1 MNKVLIYG
9 GSGAVGG
16 ALARKLHEQGYQ
28 LHLAGGNE
36 ESLKALALETNA
48 TYTPGNILEE
58 SFVQKVMSDVGAEL
72 GGLVYAIG
80 TINLKSIRRLTKE
93 DFLQDFSLNA
103 LGAALAVQGAL
114 PALKKGGSGSSVV
127 LISSIAARSG
137 FPMHASISMAK
148 GAVEGLTVALAAE
161 LAPAIRV
168 NAIAPS
174 LLENS
179 KLSASILG
187 NDDSREKMASQ
198 HPLGR
203 LGQPEDIAAMAA
215 FLLSKEAGWISGQI
229 IGVDGG
235 KSNLSR

>member
-1 MNKVLIYG
+1 MKKILIYG

-16 ALARKLHEQGYQ
+16 ALARKLHGHGYQ

-36 ESLKALALETNA
+36 ESLRTLGLATNA
-48 TYTPGNILEE
+48 TYTPGNILEDN
-58 SFVQKVMSDVGAEL
+58 FVQKVMSDVGDEL

-80 TINLKSIRRLTKE
+80 TINLKSIRRLSKE

-103 LGAALAVQGAL
+103 MGAALAIQGAI
-114 PALKKGGSGSSVV
+114 PALKKGGAGSSVV
-127 LISSIAARSG
+127 LISSIAASRG
-137 FPMHASISMAK
+137 FPMHASIALAK

-161 LAPAIRV
+161 LAPIIRV

-187 NDDSREKMASQ
+187 NEDSREKMALQ

-215 FLLSKEAGWISGQI
+215 FLLSKEADWISGQI

-235 KSNLSR
+235 KSTLSR

>member
-9 GSGAVGG
+9 GSGAVGS
-16 ALARKLHEQGYQ
+16 ALARKLKGQGYQ

-36 ESLKALALETNA
+36 DSLKALALETNA

-58 SFVQKVMSDVGAEL
+58 SFVQKVMSEVGDEL

-103 LGAALAVQGAL
+103 IGAALAVQGAL

-127 LISSIAARSG
+127 LISSIAASRG

-161 LAPAIRV
+161 LAPTIRV

>member
-9 GSGAVGG
+9 GSGAVGS
-16 ALARKLHEQGYQ
+16 ALARKLKGQGYQ

-36 ESLKALALETNA
+36 DSLKALALETNA

-58 SFVQKVMSDVGAEL
+58 SFVQKVMSEVGDEL

-103 LGAALAVQGAL
+103 IGAALAVQGAL

-127 LISSIAARSG
+127 LISSIAASRG

-161 LAPAIRV
+161 LAPTIRV

-179 KLSASILG
+179 KLSASVLG

>member
-9 GSGAVGG
+9 GSGAVGS
-16 ALARKLHEQGYQ
+16 ALARKLKGQGYQ

-36 ESLKALALETNA
+36 DSLKALALETNA

-58 SFVQKVMSDVGAEL
+58 SFVQKVMSEVGDEL

-103 LGAALAVQGAL
+103 IGAALAVQGAL

-127 LISSIAARSG
+127 LISSIAASRG

-161 LAPAIRV
+161 LAPTIRV

-179 KLSASILG
+179 KLSASVLG
-187 NDDSREKMASQ
+187 NEDSRDKMARQ

>member
-16 ALARKLHEQGYQ
+16 ALARELQGQGYQ

-36 ESLKALALETNA
+36 ESPKALALETNA
-48 TYTPGNILEE
+48 TYTSGNILEE
-58 SFVQKVMSDVGAEL
+58 SFVQKVMSEVGDEL

-114 PALKKGGSGSSVV
+114 PALKKGGTGASIV
-127 LISSIAARSG
+127 LISSVAASRG

-161 LAPAIRV
+161 LAPTIRV

-187 NDDSREKMASQ
+187 NEDSREKMASQ

-215 FLLSKEAGWISGQI
+215 FLIYL
-229 IGVDGG
+229 
-235 KSNLSR
+235 

>member
-9 GSGAVGG
+9 GSGAVGS
-16 ALARKLHEQGYQ
+16 ALARKLKGQGYQ

-36 ESLKALALETNA
+36 DSLKALALETNA

-58 SFVQKVMSDVGAEL
+58 SFVQKVMSEVGDEL

-103 LGAALAVQGAL
+103 IGAALAVQGAL

-127 LISSIAARSG
+127 LISSIAASRG

-161 LAPAIRV
+161 LAPTIRV

-179 KLSASILG
+179 KLSTSVLG
-187 NDDSREKMASQ
+187 NEDSRDKMASQ

>member
-9 GSGAVGG
+9 GSGAVGS
-16 ALARKLHEQGYQ
+16 ALARKLKGQGYQ

-58 SFVQKVMSDVGAEL
+58 SFVQKVMSEVGDEL

-103 LGAALAVQGAL
+103 IGAALAVQGAL

-127 LISSIAARSG
+127 LISSIAASRG

-161 LAPAIRV
+161 LAPTIRV

-179 KLSASILG
+179 KLSASVLG
-187 NDDSREKMASQ
+187 NEDSRDKMASQ

>member
-1 MNKVLIYG
+1 MKKVLIYG

-16 ALARKLHEQGYQ
+16 TLARKLHELGYQ

-36 ESLKALALETNA
+36 ESLKELALETKA
-48 TYTPGNILEE
+48 TYTSGNILEE
-58 SFVQKVMSDVGAEL
+58 SFVQKVMSDVGDEL

-80 TINLKSIRRLTKE
+80 TINLKSIRRLTRE
-93 DFLQDFSLNA
+93 DFIQDFSLNA

-114 PALKKGGSGSSVV
+114 SALKKGGSGSSVV
-127 LISSIAARSG
+127 LISSIAARRG

-148 GAVEGLTVALAAE
+148 GAVEGLTLALAAE
-161 LAPAIRV
+161 LAPNIRV

-187 NDDSREKMASQ
+187 NEDSRDKMASQ

-203 LGQPEDIAAMAA
+203 LGQPEDIAALAV
-215 FLLSKEAGWISGQI
+215 FLLSKESDWISGQV

-235 KSNLSR
+235 KSTLSR

>member
-16 ALARKLHEQGYQ
+16 TLARKLHGQGYQ

-58 SFVQKVMSDVGAEL
+58 SFVQKVMSEVGDEL

-127 LISSIAARSG
+127 LISSVAASRG

-161 LAPAIRV
+161 LAPTIRV

-179 KLSASILG
+179 KLSATILG
-187 NDDSREKMASQ
+187 NEDSREKMASQ

-203 LGQPEDIAAMAA
+203 LGQPEDIAAMAT